1 MVFITHLQKK
11 GNCLKTVHMSFM
23 NETNTED
30 MQREAKLTAAVVALP
45 ENLCVRWEVEYTELK
60 HKHFFFLVFCSTKL
74 GVSEKVCQ
82 VMHFCFVLHL
92 AFATFRT

>member
-1 MVFITHLQKK
+1 MVFMTHLQKK
-11 GNCLKTVHMSFM
+11 GNCLKTVRMSFM

-30 MQREAKLTAAVVALP
+30 KQREAKLTAAVVALP
-45 ENLCVRWEVEYTELK
+45 ENLRVRWEVEYTEVEYTISI
-60 HKHFFFLVFCSTKL
+60 FFFFCSTKL
-74 GVSEKVCQ
+74 CVSERVRQ

>member
-1 MVFITHLQKK
+1 
-11 GNCLKTVHMSFM
+11 MSFM

-60 HKHFFFLVFCSTKL
+60 HKHFFFFFSFVPRNS
-74 GVSEKVCQ
+74 VCPRKY
-82 VMHFCFVLHL
+82 
-92 AFATFRT
+92 AK